1 MRILPLAIA
10 ALALSLGSGAA
21 IADCGAHQAKSGE
34 VASSKPL
41 IERLA
46 ALAAKQGVEVKTQ

>member
-1 MRILPLAIA
+1 MRILLIA
-10 ALALSLGSGAA
+10 MVALALSFGSGAA
-21 IADCGAHQAKSGE
+21 LADCGAHQAKAGE

-41 IERLA
+41 VERLT